1 LLVQYFNALRRP
13 EKVLDVPN
21 PDPLPDFPIT
31 ELHEVFIT
39 KCYLERV
46 VFHYS
51 LELWTLGE
59 E

>member
-1 LLVQYFNALRRP
+1 
-13 EKVLDVPN
+13 VLDVPN
-21 PDPLPDFPIT
+21 PDPLPDFPIA